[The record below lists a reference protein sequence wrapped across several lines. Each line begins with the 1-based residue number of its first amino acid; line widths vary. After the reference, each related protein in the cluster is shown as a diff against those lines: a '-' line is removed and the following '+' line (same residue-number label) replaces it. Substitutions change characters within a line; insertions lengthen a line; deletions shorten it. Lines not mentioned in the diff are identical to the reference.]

1 MFLSSVVLLA
11 FLFPCK
17 LVQRCMSSF
26 LLHFFFF
33 FFLRNFIIHFVKL
46 QVKLLMNTLWK
57 KIKHSSFTT
66 EHVLVCERLLLFL
79 TMQVFVLFPSVWESS
94 KPAEGWRTLV
104 LSIRPVVQLGAAEF
118 CPANQ
123 QQETDIKKASLQKYL
138 TFRFPSLSVFFFL
151 GGSFY
156 ECSLIKERKLVHTVS
171 RKVKH

>member
-1 MFLSSVVLLA
+1 MYVIVSAPF
-11 FLFPCK
+11 
-17 LVQRCMSSF
+17 
-26 LLHFFFF
+26 FFFF

-104 LSIRPVVQLGAAEF
+104 LSIRPVVLLGAAEF

-138 TFRFPSLSVFFFL
+138 TFRFPSLSVFFL

-156 ECSLIKERKLVHTVS
+156 ECSWIKERKLVHTVS

>member
-1 MFLSSVVLLA
+1 MY
-11 FLFPCK
+11 
-17 LVQRCMSSF
+17 
-26 LLHFFFF
+26 FFKIF
-33 FFLRNFIIHFVKL
+33 FFLCNFIIHFVKL

-104 LSIRPVVQLGAAEF
+104 LSIRPVVLLGAAEF

-138 TFRFPSLSVFFFL
+138 TFRFPSLSVFFSRRIL
-151 GGSFY
+151 
-156 ECSLIKERKLVHTVS
+156 LRMLVNKGAQISPYSEQKSETLAEL
-171 RKVKH
+171 K

>member
-1 MFLSSVVLLA
+1 MWNY
-11 FLFPCK
+11 K
-17 LVQRCMSSF
+17 WNYWWT
-26 LLHFFFF
+26 HFG
-33 FFLRNFIIHFVKL
+33 
-46 QVKLLMNTLWK
+46 

-104 LSIRPVVQLGAAEF
+104 LSIRPVVLLGAAEF

-138 TFRFPSLSVFFFL
+138 TFRFPSLSVFFL